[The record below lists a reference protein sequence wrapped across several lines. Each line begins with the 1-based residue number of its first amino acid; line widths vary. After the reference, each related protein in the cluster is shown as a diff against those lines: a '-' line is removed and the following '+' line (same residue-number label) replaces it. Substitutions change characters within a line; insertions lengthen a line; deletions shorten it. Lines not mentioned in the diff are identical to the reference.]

1 MLYKLLVGK
10 ITIMTKEEIIKD
22 LEEIQKK
29 KALAIK
35 NQQYEYAAKL
45 RDDERKCRNLL
56 NNHPNNTLQNDI

>member
-1 MLYKLLVGK
+1 MLYILIVGK
-10 ITIMTKEEIIKD
+10 ITIKTKEEIIKD

-45 RDDERKCRNLL
+45 RDDDRKCRNLL
-56 NNHPNNTLQNDI
+56 NNYPNNTLQNDI